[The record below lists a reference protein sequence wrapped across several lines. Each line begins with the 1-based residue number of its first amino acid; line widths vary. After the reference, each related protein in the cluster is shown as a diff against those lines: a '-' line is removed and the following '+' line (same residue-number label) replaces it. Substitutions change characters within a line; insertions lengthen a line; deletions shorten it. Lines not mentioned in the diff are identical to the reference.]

1 LLLQKL
7 ISELEEGELKNILVT
22 IKTKFKGEAKALI
35 DVLGEL
41 NMEINRANM
50 IKISK
55 LVDKL
60 EKI

>member
-1 LLLQKL
+1 L

-22 IKTKFKGEAKALI
+22 IKAKFKGEAKALI